1 MSYFRNFSDFLYQS
15 PLASRNSSY
24 DYIRAKNIFR
34 RAKVRDDIFQAA
46 VAFDKYKVIGE
57 ERPDQIAQKIYGS
70 SQYDWVVLISN
81 NIINLREEWPLSDSE
96 FSNYIESKYTQEE
109 LVQIHH
115 YETTAHFDIRGKL
128 IVPAGKVVDS
138 DFSVTYFDYDVEDTI
153 TLTEPYTFDSTIE
166 KFDSTL
172 IRFDMDLQVEVRQGK
187 SYTINPVKSVS
198 VYEYEIKKNEDKRNI
213 FLLKPRYLQTIIDDL
228 DEIMNYGFSSQY
240 VDRSTKKGD
249 ELRVISPR

>member
-15 PLASRNSSY
+15 PLASRTSSY

-34 RAKVRDDIFQAA
+34 RAKIRDDIFQAA
-46 VAFDKYKVIGE
+46 VAFDKYQIIGE

-96 FSNYIESKYTQEE
+96 FNSYIETKYTAQELGE
-109 LVQIHH
+109 VHH
-115 YETTAHFDIRGKL
+115 YETTAYYDTRGKL

-138 DFSVTYFDYDVEDTI
+138 NFSVTYFDYDVQDLTI
-153 TLTEPYTFDSTIE
+153 IGEPYTFDLSTTT
-166 KFDSTL
+166 FDSTL
-172 IRFDMDLQVEVRQGK
+172 VRFDMDEQIEIRQGK

-198 VYEYEIKKNEDKRNI
+198 VYEYEIKRNEDKRI
-213 FLLKPRYLQTIIDDL
+213 IYLLKPRYLQTIIDDL
-228 DEIMNYGFSSQY
+228 DEIMNYSFSSQY